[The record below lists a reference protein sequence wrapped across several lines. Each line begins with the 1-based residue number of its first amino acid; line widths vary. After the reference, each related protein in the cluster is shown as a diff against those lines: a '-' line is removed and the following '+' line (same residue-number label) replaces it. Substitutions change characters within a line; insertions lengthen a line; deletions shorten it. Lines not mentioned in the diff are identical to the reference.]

1 MLSDPVGDII
11 IPAHNEQAVIGRCLE
26 ALDPDRLGPQV
37 RIVVACNGCTDA
49 TADEA
54 RRHGAAVVEIGTA
67 SKPAAIRAA
76 EDKCRTVPRIYLD
89 ADVELESASARA
101 MLNHL
106 AQGSLAARPS
116 IEYVTDGCGW
126 SVRCYYRARQGIPS
140 VMNRLWGAGVYGLS
154 PAGRARFGEYPDVTA
169 EDFWVD
175 LHFEAAE
182 IDILVDCPPVRVH
195 VPRTAANLR
204 AVLRRVYQGPVQARP
219 AEVRATADTT
229 GHELAR
235 YARRGPGPLADA
247 VVYAAYALGSRFAGP
262 GSPGTWQRD
271 DSTRGPR

>member
-1 MLSDPVGDII
+1 MLSDPAGDII

-26 ALDPDRLGPQV
+26 ALDPDSLGPQV
-37 RIVVACNGCTDA
+37 RTIVACNGCTDA
-49 TADEA
+49 TADIA
-54 RRHGAAVVEIGTA
+54 RRHGVAVLEIGTA

-76 EDKCRTVPRIYLD
+76 EAQCRKVPRIYLD

-101 MLNHL
+101 ILTHL
-106 AQGSLAARPS
+106 AQGSLAARPT
-116 IEYVTDGCGW
+116 IDYVTDDCGW
-126 SVRCYYRARQGIPS
+126 SVRHYYRARRGIPS

-175 LHFEAAE
+175 LHFADTE
-182 IDILVDCPPVRVH
+182 ITILDDCPAVRVY
-195 VPRTAANLR
+195 VPRTGADLR

-219 AEVRATADTT
+219 AEVKATADTT

-235 YARRGPGPLADA
+235 YARSGPGPLLDA
-247 VVYAAYALGSRFAGP
+247 LVYAAFALGSRVPTP
-262 GSPGTWQRD
+262 GTRGTWQRD
-271 DSTRGPR
+271 DSTRGSR